1 MENVSLLSIKM
12 RAETYDLVRE
22 EMDELRCMLYSELP
36 FGATIPANNQSMVE
50 RMSKPTTSS

>member
-22 EMDELRCMLYSELP
+22 EMDELRCMLYSESP
-36 FGATIPANNQSMVE
+36 FLCDDL
-50 RMSKPTTSS
+50 R